1 MSTIIM
7 ISGNYTVSLQAKKV
21 RNLLESSKGR
31 INTKYKHFGIY
42 SYFRLLD
49 QFGKLK
55 ESRN

>member
-1 MSTIIM
+1 M

-21 RNLLESSKGR
+21 RNLLESSKSR